1 MATKYKVLEIAHFFL
16 SKIDSEKGDSIT
28 PLKLQKLVY
37 YAQAWHYTVFNE
49 ALFDDKIEAWTHG
62 PVVRSL
68 WEKFKDVGKDTFID
82 TARLD
87 VAIVSFSN
95 STRTLLEEVNKIY
108 GEHSGSYL
116 EDLTHSEAPWKD
128 ARGNSSV
135 YAASTNEITLK
146 SLKAYYSQ
154 LRNGKK

>member
-1 MATKYKVLEIAHFFL
+1 MAKKYKVTEIAHFFL

-49 ALFDDKIEAWTHG
+49 PLFDDKIEAWTHG
-62 PVVRSL
+62 PVVKSL
-68 WEKFKDVGKDTFID
+68 WEKFKNVGRDSFID
-82 TARLD
+82 
-87 VAIVSFSN
+87 VAEIDFTMPSFSN

-116 EDLTHSEAPWKD
+116 EDLTHSEAPWID

-135 YAASTNEITLK
+135 YAASTNEITLQ
-146 SLKAYYSQ
+146 SLKAYYAQ
-154 LRNGKK
+154 LINGKK